1 MRGRHVHSMYT
12 RCASPIRT
20 SHLLCYRLRRTLYTR
35 CTSTLTLARLTP
47 HERKW
52 TWRANGGD
60 IGGLGG
66 GSLEHPRPWLGA
78 QWAGL
83 SLWECRAAQSRQA
96 RPEEAQEPEP
106 EPEPG
111 HCREAR
117 LTVLA
122 GEQLVQ
128 VVLAGPVV
136 ARVRVELL
144 QHAVADD
151 EGAGGDARPARE
163 EGRVV
168 EGASCLAVAEQH
180 LRGE

>member
-1 MRGRHVHSMYT
+1 MDS
-12 RCASPIRT
+12 C
-20 SHLLCYRLRRTLYTR
+20 RLD
-35 CTSTLTLARLTP
+35 RLVV
-47 HERKW
+47 
-52 TWRANGGD
+52 
-60 IGGLGG
+60 
-66 GSLEHPRPWLGA
+66 
-78 QWAGL
+78 Q
-83 SLWECRAAQSRQA
+83 
-96 RPEEAQEPEP
+96 
-106 EPEPG
+106 
-111 HCREAR
+111 
-117 LTVLA
+117 VFVV
-122 GEQLVQ
+122 QLVQ